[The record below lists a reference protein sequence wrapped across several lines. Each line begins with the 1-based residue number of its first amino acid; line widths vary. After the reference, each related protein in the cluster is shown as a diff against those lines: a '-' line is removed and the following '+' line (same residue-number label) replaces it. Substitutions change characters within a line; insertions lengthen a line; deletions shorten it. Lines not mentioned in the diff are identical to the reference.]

1 MTSPAVAAPRALLTD
16 FQPATFLERGATVPF
31 TSPLLQQARIRLG
44 LGGTREIVLRN
55 PSGGPGWYVGPWDGV
70 AEMARATV
78 HDRLVYKRIEET
90 GAISPLDIR
99 RAGLEAGPR
108 LLLECETITPEDFLP
123 LRQDLE
129 PGAAARLP
137 QILCVAS
144 LREPRKRT
152 DLALAAIERCMR
164 RDSSTRAP
172 LGSGLVPGAR
182 RWRWQRV

>member
-1 MTSPAVAAPRALLTD
+1 
-16 FQPATFLERGATVPF
+16 
-31 TSPLLQQARIRLG
+31 
-44 LGGTREIVLRN
+44 
-55 PSGGPGWYVGPWDGV
+55 
-70 AEMARATV
+70 MARATV

-152 DLALAAIERCMR
+152 DLALAAIARCMR

>member
-1 MTSPAVAAPRALLTD
+1 MTSPAPAAPRALLTD

-90 GAISPLDIR
+90 GAISPLDIC

-123 LRQDLE
+123 LR
-129 PGAAARLP
+129 
-137 QILCVAS
+137 
-144 LREPRKRT
+144 
-152 DLALAAIERCMR
+152 
-164 RDSSTRAP
+164 
-172 LGSGLVPGAR
+172 
-182 RWRWQRV
+182 